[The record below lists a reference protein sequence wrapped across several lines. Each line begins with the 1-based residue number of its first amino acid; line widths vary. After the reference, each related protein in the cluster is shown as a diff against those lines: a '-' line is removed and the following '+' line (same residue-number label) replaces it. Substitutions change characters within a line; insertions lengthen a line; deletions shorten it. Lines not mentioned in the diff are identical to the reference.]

1 LKAVRL
7 FQFREE
13 LKESEIDMP
22 KPRGKQVLLRVRGA
36 GVCHTDLSI
45 REGRFALK
53 DMMKLPVTLGHEIA
67 GVVDE
72 VGEEVYEI
80 SRGENVVVYPWIGVD
95 EACVYCRMGEEQ
107 HCDKPGWLGFIS
119 DGGYAEY
126 VLVPHYRYVYRTRL
140 DPAIASTLSCSGI
153 TAFRAFKEANL
164 RPHETLLVVGAGG
177 GLGTLAVGIAKA
189 RGCPKVIAVDI
200 GEEKLK
206 LAEEAGADHVLSGDR
221 DTVSEE
227 ILELTEG
234 KRGVEAVLDFVGSKS
249 TFRVYS
255 RILAKMGRY
264 VKVGT
269 MGETPDFQY
278 PLLTQRAVRIIG
290 TLVGNREDML
300 QVLKMVEAGLVKPRI
315 TKIKLEE
322 VNEALNRLERGNIS
336 GRQVVTLA

>member
-67 GVVDE
+67 GV
-72 VGEEVYEI
+72 
-80 SRGENVVVYPWIGVD
+80 VD

-290 TLVGNREDML
+290 TLV
-300 QVLKMVEAGLVKPRI
+300 
-315 TKIKLEE
+315 
-322 VNEALNRLERGNIS
+322 
-336 GRQVVTLA
+336 